1 MIITVTLNPAVDKTL
16 YVPGFKTGRLNRIE
30 SMSVEPGGKGINV
43 SLTLKNMDAEST
55 AVGIFGGST
64 GMSIVDEL
72 GIRGIKTEAVYV
84 SGDTRTNTKIVCG
97 NELTE
102 LNEAGPEAGE
112 TSLERLREVILKY
125 AEPANIFVFSG
136 SVARGIPDDIYYEL
150 ISMVRER
157 GAVTILDADGE
168 LFRKGIEAMPYAVKP
183 NLTELFTYYDE
194 DFGGTIPE
202 DYKPHVVDYAA
213 KLIESGIE
221 TVIVSLG
228 ADGAYFTNGVNNM
241 FLESEIDD
249 SEVVSSVGAGDSM
262 VAGLAYSLEYMLD
275 FDEMAKLTMKMAA
288 KTCRR
293 ERD

>member
-16 YVPGFKTGRLNRIE
+16 YVPGFRTGRLNRIE
-30 SMSVEPGGKGINV
+30 NMSVEPGGKGINV
-43 SLTLKNMDAEST
+43 SLTLKSMDAEST

-64 GMSIVDEL
+64 GMSIVNEL
-72 GIRGIKTEAVYV
+72 GLRGIKTEAVYV

-112 TSLERLREVILKY
+112 TCLERLREVILKY

-136 SVARGIPDDIYYEL
+136 SVARGIPDDIYFEL
-150 ISMVRER
+150 ILMVRER

-249 SEVVSSVGAGDSM
+249 AEVVSSVGAGDSM

-275 FDEMAKLTMKMAA
+275 FDEMAELTMKMAA
-288 KTCRR
+288 KTCSR
-293 ERD
+293 ERE